1 MRCKWWFGWHLH
13 QVSLHQR
20 ASLRHLYDRSR
31 HISINY
37 KSRNTGN
44 TATYYSSNSGALHR
58 DTTYILYIPY
68 RDFCSAC
75 FKLSFA
81 VVILMWSLFV
91 AYSKTIIENTR
102 KLRSTHLLLI
112 EASHLHSL
120 HCGKKEKIGLIKY
133 MYSIIYIQYT
143 MHQTIKSVQD
153 IQCIMDTL

>member
-1 MRCKWWFGWHLH
+1 MMIWL
-13 QVSLHQR
+13 
-20 ASLRHLYDRSR
+20 ASPSGLSSSAGIFTTIFRSR

-91 AYSKTIIENTR
+91 AYSKTITENTR